1 MASGIAPKVRK
12 TRKRRGKSPKM
23 ARSTTNLTARIKR
36 LEVAKA
42 RADAL
47 SAKTILSFKPMA
59 ELLGVSRQVLTG
71 WADEVK
77 GFEESGAFK
86 RGGNGIEWEFRPRR
100 TVDFLL
106 KHFRKAADGQARK
119 SRELTKSIGVSL
131 AEDDGD
137 VSLAEVKDRVNLTI
151 TLVSAGE
158 RQGAYTL
165 TEDWKVVLRGYN
177 EAVVDGIMGVR
188 TRLDPN
194 GNLPPIIRKQV
205 DEYLRSVAA
214 AVHANAQ
221 RYLEGFNAGSEQ
233 EGVGRAR

>member
-1 MASGIAPKVRK
+1 MRK
-12 TRKRRGKSPKM
+12 ARKRRGKSPKM

-36 LEVAKA
+36 LEAAKA

-86 RGGNGIEWEFRPRR
+86 RGGNGIEWEFRPRK

-106 KHFRKAADGQARK
+106 RHFRKMAESQSRK
-119 SRELTKSIGVSL
+119 SRELTRSIGVSL
-131 AEDDGD
+131 AENDEAT
-137 VSLAEVKDRVNLTI
+137 SLAEVKDRVNLTLAVTAAAEKQGHYTPAEDMRAFI
-151 TLVSAGE
+151 T
-158 RQGAYTL
+158 
-165 TEDWKVVLRGYN
+165 GYN
-177 EAVVDGIMGVR
+177 QSVVDGIMGVK
-188 TRLDPN
+188 TKVDPN
-194 GNLPPIIRKQV
+194 GNLPPLLRKQV

-214 AVHANAQ
+214 AVHASAQ
-221 RYLEGFNAGSEQ
+221 RYIEGINAGSEQ
-233 EGVGRAR
+233 AGVGRAR

>member
-1 MASGIAPKVRK
+1 MAKP
-12 TRKRRGKSPKM
+12 
-23 ARSTTNLTARIKR
+23 TTNLTARIKR
-36 LEVAKA
+36 LEAAKA

-47 SAKTILSFKPMA
+47 STKTILSFKPMA

-137 VSLAEVKDRVNLTI
+137 VSLAEVKDRVNLTL
-151 TLVSAGE
+151 TVTAAGE
-158 RQGAYTL
+158 KQGHYTL
-165 TEDWKVVLRGYN
+165 AEDVRSFVTGYN
-177 EAVVDGIMGVR
+177 PSVVDGIMGVK
-188 TRLDPN
+188 TKVDPN
-194 GNLPPIIRKQV
+194 GNLPPLLRKQI
-205 DEYLRSVAA
+205 DDYLRSVATA
-214 AVHANAQ
+214 AHAKAAQ
-221 RYLEGFNAGSEQ
+221 FVKDFRAGTEQ
-233 EGVGRAR
+233 AGVGRAR